1 VGGEIRADP
10 AALATLAQA
19 VLGAS
24 KLLGDGYRDATG
36 SLGVPAS
43 AFGNTANGA
52 GMHGSYGTVVEEAAL
67 PFDGL
72 VAVLEGDVDRI
83 YRVAFNY
90 QQADLEAARRLR
102 EEKRRQ
108 RMME

>member
-1 VGGEIRADP
+1 MSGEIRAEP
-10 AALATLAQA
+10 AELAKLAQA

-24 KLLGDGYRDATG
+24 KLLGDGHREAAG
-36 SLGVPAS
+36 SVGVPAS

-52 GMHGSYGTVVEEAAL
+52 GIHASYQQVVAEAAA

-72 VAVLEGDVDRI
+72 VAVLEGDVDRL

-90 QQADLEAARRLR
+90 QQADHEAARRLR